1 MIGVE
6 SGLSIDEVKDA
17 VATTVIVSLSSK
29 MDAMSSEITGRG
41 AGVGLPAVLVVSA
54 GGLDVALDV
63 GLVSFL
69 SLVDRMINKPFVN
82 TGYTG
87 QGGGWSV
94 RRRTLL
100 SPI

>member
-1 MIGVE
+1 LIGVE
-6 SGLSIDEVKDA
+6 GGLSIDEVKDA
-17 VATTVIVSLSSK
+17 VATVMLSLASE
-29 MDAMSSEITGRG
+29 MDAVSSEITGRG

-87 QGGGWSV
+87 QGGAGQ
-94 RRRTLL
+94 
-100 SPI
+100 